1 MRTTA
6 AACHARAAILAPV
19 RLIHRTSGTDL
30 SSDLRDFLAIEGLA
44 AADLRGLL
52 DSAQRL
58 LPAAVG
64 ETPAQPQLQGRVI
77 GNLFFE
83 DSTRTRVSFEIA
95 AKRLGADVVNLGSS
109 GSSTS
114 KGESLVDSARNIE
127 AMGVDA
133 IVVRTSISGGA
144 HLIAKHVACP
154 VINAGDGRHEH
165 PTQALLDTLV
175 LQMRLG
181 DLTGKRVAIVGDIAN
196 SRVARSTTHALVA
209 LGAHVVAVGP
219 PALVPPGFDRL
230 ACGAG
235 NITITHDLDSII
247 GEIDA
252 IMMLRVQLERSAGSA
267 IAPDYRASYGLTA
280 ARAGRL
286 RPGVAVMHPGP
297 VNRGVEIDDSVAD
310 DPKLSV
316 IMAQVSCG
324 VAARMAVLL
333 RALRS

>member
-1 MRTTA
+1 M
-6 AACHARAAILAPV
+6 

-30 SSDLRDFLAIEGLA
+30 SSDSRDFLAIEGLPLS
-44 AADLRGLL
+44 DLRALL
-52 DSAQRL
+52 DSAERL
-58 LPAAVG
+58 LPAAIG
-64 ETPAQPQLQGRVI
+64 ETHAQPQLHGRVI

-114 KGESLVDSARNIE
+114 KGETLVDSARNIE

-144 HLIAKHVACP
+144 LLVAKNVSCP

-165 PTQALLDTLV
+165 PTQALLDTLI
-175 LQMRLG
+175 LRMRLKELSG
-181 DLTGKRVAIVGDIAN
+181 VRVAIVGDIAN

-209 LGAHVVAVGP
+209 LGAHVIAIGP
-219 PALVPPGFDRL
+219 PALVPPWFGRL
-230 ACGAG
+230 ANGPG
-235 NITITHDLDSII
+235 TITISHDLDSII
-247 GEIDA
+247 SEIDA
-252 IMMLRVQLERSAGSA
+252 IMMLRVQLERAVGSS
-267 IAPDYRASYGLTA
+267 IASDYRSTYGLTA
-280 ARAGRL
+280 ARAARL
-286 RPGVAVMHPGP
+286 RAGIPVMHPGP

-310 DPKLSV
+310 DPNLSV